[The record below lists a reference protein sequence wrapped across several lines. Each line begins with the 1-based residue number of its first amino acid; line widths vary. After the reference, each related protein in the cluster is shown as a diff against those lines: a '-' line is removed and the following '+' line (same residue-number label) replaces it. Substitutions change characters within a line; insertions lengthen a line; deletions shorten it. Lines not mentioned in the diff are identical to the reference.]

1 MTGSSNNKNLSFG
14 NIFFLISN
22 SIVSLVG
29 QNTLSIFLE
38 ANFQRI
44 FLKKFNLGYPDI
56 LKINLVSN
64 LEKINN
70 INGTNVKR

>member
-29 QNTLSIFLE
+29 QNTLSFFE

-44 FLKKFNLGYPDI
+44 FLKNLI
-56 LKINLVSN
+56 
-64 LEKINN
+64 
-70 INGTNVKR
+70 